1 MPDKAQKKLME
12 VAVFEAFVKTDNSTE
27 KSTSKTALAN
37 TAFEILKLT
46 GKPWDEYKPENLNK
60 KNRRYNFLYQLVV
73 N

>member
-12 VAVFEAFVKTDNSTE
+12 VAVFEAFVKTDNSME

-46 GKPWDEYKPENLNK
+46 GKLWDEYKTEDLNK
-60 KNRRYNFLYQLVV
+60 KNRRYKFLYQLVV